1 MAELIRWVTFEGTS
15 GSQLFDQLIVTTI
28 EKAKFSKVGEVY
40 AKALSFTNTPILWPN
55 TKYGS
60 MDPGNGLS
68 ESGENAKAPELARR
82 FGNTKGIYQKVYKGK
97 ITATGLFY
105 DFLRNTK
112 TLEGANSDIQ
122 ASVLDTGKNM
132 TYVMKQGEKTKA
144 QVMTKVITL
153 GASIT
158 SPNWPGS
165 ATPDGKALFA
175 TDHPIAATGGTQSN
189 IVTGAFTDNATRIT
203 RLESAV
209 SQMRNMRLANGDFV
223 YTNIT
228 EGSPYILKCPV
239 SDKYNW
245 EKALNGYKVW
255 SGNGSNANQ
264 VNMFTVG
271 GYNIIVEELA
281 TLGTYDA
288 DGVIIGDTTAAY
300 LFNPSYLEEAEA
312 LRCYTVHDMSVVTDM
327 VKDPRSFVAIG
338 ELAYGAD
345 HYGAELGVIKLTGA

>member
-15 GSQLFDQLIVTTI
+15 GSQLFDQLIVTSI
-28 EKAKFSKVGEVY
+28 EKGKFSKAGEVY
-40 AKALSFTNTPILWPN
+40 AKALSFTKSPILWPA

-68 ESGENAKAPELARR
+68 ESAENAKAPELARR
-82 FGNTKGIYQKVYKGK
+82 FGNSKGIYQKVYKGK

-105 DFLRNTK
+105 DWLKNTK

-122 ASVLDTGKNM
+122 ASALSLAKDVKYTMD
-132 TYVMKQGEKTKA
+132 QGEKTKS
-144 QVMTKVITL
+144 QIMTKVLTL

-158 SPNWPGS
+158 APNWPGS
-165 ATPDGKALFA
+165 ATPDGQPLFSA
-175 TDHPIAATGGTQSN
+175 SHPIAATGGTQSN
-189 IVTGAFTDNATRIT
+189 LVTGTLPDTSTRIT

-209 SQMRNMRLANGDFV
+209 AALRGMRLANGDFV

-228 EGSPYILKCPV
+228 EASPYVLKCPV
-239 SDKYNW
+239 TEKYQW

-271 GYNIIVEELA
+271 GYNIIVEELP

-288 DGVIIGDTTAAY
+288 DGVIIGDTTASY
-300 LFNPSYLEEAEA
+300 LLNPAYLEEAEA
-312 LRCYTVHDMSVVTDM
+312 LRWYTVHDMSVVTDE
-327 VKDPRSFVAIG
+327 VKDPRSFVALG
-338 ELAYGAD
+338 ELAFGAD
-345 HYGAELGVIKLTGA
+345 HYGAELGIVKITGA

>member
-28 EKAKFSKVGEVY
+28 EKAKFSNAGEVY
-40 AKALSFTNTPILWPN
+40 AKALSFTKTPILGPN

-60 MDPGNGLS
+60 MDPGNGLN
-68 ESGENAKAPELARR
+68 ESGENQKASELSRR
-82 FGNTKGIYQKVYKGK
+82 FGNTKGIYQKIYKNK
-97 ITATGLFY
+97 VTVTGLFY
-105 DFLRNTK
+105 DFLKNTK
-112 TLEGANSDIQ
+112 TLNGANSDIQ
-122 ASVLDTGKNM
+122 GAALDTSKNLV
-132 TYVMKQGEKTKA
+132 YIMKQGEKTKA
-144 QVMTKVITL
+144 QIMTKVITL

-158 SPNWPGS
+158 APNGPGS

-189 IVTGAFTDNATRIT
+189 IVTGAFTDNATRIV

-209 SQMRNMRLANGDFV
+209 QAMRNMRLANGDFV

-255 SGNGSNANQ
+255 SGNGANANQ

-271 GYNIIVEELA
+271 GYNIIVEELP

-300 LFNPSYLEEAEA
+300 LFNPAYLEEAEA
-312 LRCYTVHDMSVVTDM
+312 LRCYTVHDMSVNTITVD
-327 VKDPRSFVAIG
+327 DPRSFVALG

-345 HYGAELGVIKLTGA
+345 HYGAELGIIKLTGA